1 LAAEKPK
8 EKTRAGAL
16 FDLVLRAE
24 RAKQDKEL
32 AVLGKFYKG
41 EVPYPKQS
49 EGQGWGTKSPYKK
62 RAKRAHLLDLN
73 DFAQGKCILSIRLYF

>member
-1 LAAEKPK
+1 LAAKKSK

-24 RAKQDKEL
+24 RVKQDKEL
-32 AVLGKFYKG
+32 AEHGEFKEG
-41 EVPYPKQS
+41 EVPYPEQS

-73 DFAQGKCILSIRLYF
+73 DFAQGKYILSIRLYF